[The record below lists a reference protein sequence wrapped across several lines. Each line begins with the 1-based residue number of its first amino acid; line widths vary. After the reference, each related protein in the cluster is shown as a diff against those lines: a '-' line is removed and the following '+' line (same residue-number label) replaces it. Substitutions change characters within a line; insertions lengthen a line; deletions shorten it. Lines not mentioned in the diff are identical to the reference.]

1 MFIVETITGVLLAL
15 YYIPHSSQ
23 AYASVQN
30 ITHIVPYGFFI
41 RNIHYWAGQIMVV
54 LVLLHMIRVFVAG
67 AYASP
72 RHFNWLMGVGLL
84 VATVLVDF
92 TGYLIIWD
100 DRALWAWT
108 IARNLMETVPIVGH
122 YSASLALGPDGVTD
136 YTLVK
141 LYAWHV
147 LFIPGLMVVLM
158 AWHFWRI
165 RADGGI
171 SVPL

>member
-1 MFIVETITGVLLAL
+1 MFFVEAVSGILLAL
-15 YYIPHSSQ
+15 YYVPHGSQ

-30 ITHIVPYGFFI
+30 ITHIVPFGFFI
-41 RNIHYWAGQIMVV
+41 RNIHFWAGQIMVV
-54 LVLLHMIRVFVAG
+54 LVVLHMIRVFVVG
-67 AYASP
+67 AYTAP
-72 RHFNWLMGVGLL
+72 RQMNWLIGLGLL
-84 VATVLVDF
+84 IATVLVDF
-92 TGYLIIWD
+92 TGYLIVWD

-108 IARNLMETVPIVGH
+108 IARNLIETIPVIGPGL
-122 YSASLALGPDGVTD
+122 ASLALGPDAITD
-136 YTLVK
+136 YTLVR

-147 LFIPGLMVVLM
+147 LFIPAFMVLLM